1 MYGGL
6 DLLRERLLM
15 AGREKTPRARYWGHR
30 KGQAGGG
37 VRVLVVSERGGGT
50 NGILGFLSVI
60 KKAVV

>member
-1 MYGGL
+1 
-6 DLLRERLLM
+6 M